1 MKKSNLYSSVDYN
14 SLQKEVKS
22 ILQYLDQLDI
32 ENISDDLEWKITAK
46 GGVAPAIISTIE
58 KKILTSLKVIQQCSR
73 IALAMNDKEGLT
85 PFLEGMIFT
94 VVNTLK
100 NIQGY
105 YNNRPIALIEHRK
118 LTKESGKDKK
128 GNTKSIT
135 FLCASRE
142 DQIQARSRITELVLE
157 ILPLIE
163 KLETVQSTS
172 SLRGGKEIEESLMY
186 DN

>member
-22 ILQYLDQLDI
+22 ILQYLEQLDI

-118 LTKESGKDKK
+118 LTKESGKEYEFDAVKVGKELAAVRIVGWRGIKEDYTPDNAKK
-128 GNTKSIT
+128 
-135 FLCASRE
+135 LCASNQMIA
-142 DQIQARSRITELVLE
+142 DQVMSKSNALE
-157 ILPLIE
+157 NFI
-163 KLETVQSTS
+163 KL
-172 SLRGGKEIEESLMY
+172 
-186 DN
+186 